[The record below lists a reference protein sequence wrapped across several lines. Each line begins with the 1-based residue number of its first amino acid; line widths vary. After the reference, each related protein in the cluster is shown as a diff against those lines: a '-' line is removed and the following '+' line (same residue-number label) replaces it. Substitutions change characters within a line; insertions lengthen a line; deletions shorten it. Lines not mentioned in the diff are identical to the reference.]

1 MPEFGTGVPLRI
13 LLSTPG
19 VSALAVQA
27 SSRDQES
34 QQDAHKASSTD
45 ALDPTIPI
53 LALVVYRKTRF
64 DKEQVTTHMQA
75 IAVRP
80 SSRRL
85 GLGQR
90 LVREVLEDSRH
101 DVQSVAV
108 PRIRL
113 KAEGYDGNGS
123 REFWQRCIAGFR
135 VSSRRIGCRRGWM
148 GEAQL

>member
-1 MPEFGTGVPLRI
+1 MPEFGTGVSLRI
-13 LLSTPG
+13 LLNTPG

-27 SSRDQES
+27 IPHDQDIEN
-34 QQDAHKASSTD
+34 DAQEGFSTD
-45 ALDPTIPI
+45 MLDPTQPI

-64 DKEQVTTHMQA
+64 NKEQVTTHMQA
-75 IAVRP
+75 IAVHP

-90 LVREVLEDSRH
+90 LVQEALEDSRH
-101 DVQSVAV
+101 EVQSVVA
-108 PRIRL
+108 PSIRL

-123 REFWQRCIAGFR
+123 REFWQRCIAGLR
-135 VSSRRIGCRRGWM
+135 VSSRRIGFRRGWI